1 MVFTVNEEKRIICLF
16 AIYESPTEDISMNIT
31 LPHALHQHFNL
42 RSLSECG
49 NGSKKEAG
57 YRNFKGSI
65 EKERGYQEPMKR
77 MPVLW
82 DTLIF
87 ILKIQ

>member
-1 MVFTVNEEKRIICLF
+1 MNPQLKFG
-16 AIYESPTEDISMNIT
+16 EDISMNIT

-77 MPVLW
+77 MPVL
-82 DTLIF
+82 
-87 ILKIQ
+87 

>member
-1 MVFTVNEEKRIICLF
+1 
-16 AIYESPTEDISMNIT
+16 MNIT

-77 MPVLW
+77 INLESRESCQNEALQSAQNTPN
-82 DTLIF
+82 
-87 ILKIQ
+87 